1 MKKALVIWNIVVTI
15 MLAAVLTVKF
25 SSGDKV
31 RAAEVPEVIRT
42 TRLELVDQNSK
53 TSHLAHFSIGY

>member
-1 MKKALVIWNIVVTI
+1 
-15 MLAAVLTVKF
+15 MLAAVLTAKF

-31 RAAEVPEVIRT
+31 REAEVPEVIRT

-53 TSHLAHFSIGY
+53 TSHLAHFSIGD